1 MCRLVEKENETHSDV
16 GLFFILL
23 SVYEAH
29 SFTVDDTR
37 ILREQG
43 MSEMSEHKDEAQ
55 GGVEL
60 DGEDVDD
67 DER

>member
-1 MCRLVEKENETHSDV
+1 V